1 MNAWIASLDALEFT
15 FFLCA
20 LVGGALFLARLIL
33 QFIGF
38 GGHADAVDDLPHGMP
53 HDAGPPSDYAET
65 HSGESAA
72 SFKLLTFQGIMA
84 FLLIFGLAGI
94 ALRRASELE
103 NEVAVP
109 LAALAGLAVMYLQ
122 ARLMVGFLALQSS
135 GNLVLSRAVGKQG
148 TVYLTVPAEGTGQVQ
163 LVLQGSLQ
171 VLEASSGAGETLKTG
186 ERVVV
191 TGLGPGGSLVVARAA
206 EKGE

>member
-1 MNAWIASLDALEFT
+1 MCSSDLFVL
-15 FFLCA
+15 LA

-38 GGHADAVDDLPHGMP
+38 GGHGDAADAP
-53 HDAGPPSDYAET
+53 HDIPHDVGPGSDYSET

-94 ALRRASELE
+94 ALRRASGLE
-103 NEVAVP
+103 NGVAVP
-109 LAALAGLAVMYLQ
+109 LAALAGLAVRYLQ
-122 ARLMVGFLALQSS
+122 ARLMVSFLALQST
-135 GNLVLSRAVGKQG
+135 GNRVLSSAVVKQG

-163 LVLQGSLQ
+163 LVLQGALQ